1 MKKAGHLLAASLL
14 LALAPWLGGCND
26 TAGGLT
32 ASTADGPR
40 TPRFA
45 ARPGVRPSS
54 VTVAFK
60 SLDGA
65 PPEVEAR
72 FVTAMSAALASRD
85 IATAESSVA
94 DFIILGHLSAYP
106 AENGTRV
113 AWVWDVFD
121 RNRNRRQRMDDG
133 MTVRAAGGNPWTAVD
148 ERVLASVAGVTAED
162 LAGFLSNSPEAIA
175 ASSAG
180 APAVAAAPA
189 PATGKPAN
197 ALSFAADER

>member
-60 SLDGA
+60 SLDGV
-65 PPEVEAR
+65 PPDVEAR
-72 FVTAMSAALASRD
+72 FVPAMSAALASRD

-94 DFIILGHLSAYP
+94 DFVIMGHLSAY
-106 AENGTRV
+106 AADNGTRV

-121 RNRNRRQRMDDG
+121 RKRNRRQRMDDG
-133 MTVRAAGGNPWTAVD
+133 MTVRSAAGNPWAAVD
-148 ERVLASVAGVTAED
+148 ERVLASVAGVTADD
-162 LAGFLSNSPEAIA
+162 LAGFLTNSPEAIA
-175 ASSAG
+175 ASAA

-189 PATGKPAN
+189 AAGKPAN
-197 ALSFAADER
+197 ALSFAEIEK